1 MHTLISITQFPYAAS
16 TIAFGNLVASALGS
30 DVTLLTVR
38 PPHAGPEAGS
48 RVRNAA
54 QDHLPVPP
62 ANHLLRRGVAE
73 TEIIAEVS
81 TGKYDLLVIGAR
93 DHRGSAEELFL
104 GDLAYRV
111 VKQTPISALVVRGNV
126 REMQNILVCTAG
138 HDAATA
144 TVTTGAKLAHAT
156 DARVTLLHVAAAV
169 PSMYTG
175 LAQIGETL
183 PDLLRTET
191 PTARHLRNCAEL
203 MRSHQVEAQ
212 LELRHGIPAKEILRA
227 IERGSFDLLVV
238 GASARQGLDRMLLDE
253 VSQKLVAH
261 SALPGLVTRTG
272 LDAVIT

>member
-1 MHTLISITQFPYAAS
+1 M
-16 TIAFGNLVASALGS
+16 AFGILVASALGS

-38 PPHAGPEAGS
+38 PPHSGPEAGS

-54 QDHLPVPP
+54 QDHLAVPHV
-62 ANHLLRRGVAE
+62 NHVLRRGIAE

-81 TGKYDLLVIGAR
+81 TGNYDLLVIGAR
-93 DHRGSAEELFL
+93 DHRGSAGELLL

-111 VKQTPISALVVRGNV
+111 VKQTPISALVVRGKV
-126 REMQNILVCTAG
+126 LEMQNILVCTAG

-144 TVTTGAKLAHAT
+144 TVTTGAKLAQAT

-183 PDLLRTET
+183 PDLLQTET

-203 MRSHQVEAQ
+203 MRSHQVEAI
-212 LELRHGIPAKEILRA
+212 LELRHGMPAKEILRS
-227 IERGSFDLLVV
+227 IERGSFDLLIV
-238 GASARQGLDRMLLDE
+238 GASARQGLGRMLLDE

-261 SALPGLVTRTG
+261 SALPVLVARTG